1 MARRRKTNG
10 RKVNRSPMLSDGDSK
25 SFWTKP
31 LDYLQTA
38 GDVVGLIP
46 GAGNIVDGVNAGI
59 SGARAAYALGKGDS
73 KAAKSHGINTATRA
87 FQAIPGTQAIT
98 VGKLAAGKLANAAIN
113 TYDTVNTVKMV
124 TEDVNQSINKYN
136 DFKEKK
142 NNQITSADAKTKTV
156 S

>member
-10 RKVNRSPMLSDGDSK
+10 RKVNRSPMLADGDSK
-25 SFWTKP
+25 SMWTKP

-38 GDVVGLIP
+38 GDVVGLFP
-46 GAGNIVDGVNAGI
+46 GAGNIVDGINAGI
-59 SGARAAYALGKGDS
+59 SGARAGYALSKGDNEAV
-73 KAAKSHGINTATRA
+73 KNHGINTATRV
-87 FQAIPGTQAIT
+87 FQAVPGTQAVT
-98 VGKLAAGKLANAAIN
+98 AGKLANAANAAIN
-113 TYDTVNTVKMV
+113 TYDAVNTAKMV

-136 DFKEKK
+136 DFKNKK

>member
-10 RKVNRSPMLSDGDSK
+10 RKVNRSPMLADGDSK
-25 SFWTKP
+25 SVWTKP

-46 GAGNIVDGVNAGI
+46 GVGNIVDGVNAGI
-59 SGARAAYALGKGDS
+59 SGARAGYALSQGDNE
-73 KAAKSHGINTATRA
+73 AAKGHGISTATRA
-87 FQAIPGTQAIT
+87 FQAVPGTQALT

-142 NNQITSADAKTKTV
+142 NNQITSADAETKTV

>member
-10 RKVNRSPMLSDGDSK
+10 RKVNRSPMLADGDSK
-25 SFWTKP
+25 SVWTKP

-46 GAGNIVDGVNAGI
+46 GVGNIVDGVNAGI
-59 SGARAAYALGKGDS
+59 SGARAGYALSQGDN
-73 KAAKSHGINTATRA
+73 KAAKGHGINTATRA
-87 FQAIPGTQAIT
+87 FQAVPGTQGFT
-98 VGKLAAGKLANAAIN
+98 VGKLAAGKLANATIN
-113 TYDTVNTVKMV
+113 TYDAVNTVKMV

-136 DFKEKK
+136 DFKNKK
-142 NNQITSADAKTKTV
+142 NNQITSADAETKTV

>member
-1 MARRRKTNG
+1 MGRRRKTNG
-10 RKVNRSPMLSDGDSK
+10 RKVNRSPMLADGDSK
-25 SFWTKP
+25 SMWTKP

-46 GAGNIVDGVNAGI
+46 GVGNIVDGVNAGI
-59 SGARAAYALGKGDS
+59 SGARAGYALSQGDS
-73 KAAKSHGINTATRA
+73 EAARDHGINTATRA
-87 FQAIPGTQAIT
+87 FQAVPGTQAFT
-98 VGKLAAGKLANAAIN
+98 AGKMANAAIN

>member
-10 RKVNRSPMLSDGDSK
+10 RKVNRSPMLADGDSK
-25 SFWTKP
+25 SMWTKP

-46 GAGNIVDGVNAGI
+46 GVGNIVDGVNAGI
-59 SGARAAYALGKGDS
+59 SGARAGYALSQGDS
-73 KAAKSHGINTATRA
+73 EAARDHGINTATRT
-87 FQAIPGTQAIT
+87 FQAIPGTQGFT
-98 VGKLAAGKLANAAIN
+98 AGKLANAAIN
-113 TYDTVNTVKMV
+113 TYDTVNAAKMV

-136 DFKEKK
+136 KFKDNQKK
-142 NNQITSADAKTKTV
+142 KQITSADAKAKTI

>member
-10 RKVNRSPMLSDGDSK
+10 RKVNRSPMLADGDSK
-25 SFWTKP
+25 SVWTKP

-59 SGARAAYALGKGDS
+59 SAARTGYALSQGDN
-73 KAAKSHGINTATRA
+73 KAAKSHGISTATRA

-98 VGKLAAGKLANAAIN
+98 AGKLANAAIN
-113 TYDTVNTVKMV
+113 SYDTVNTAQMV
-124 TEDVNQSINKYN
+124 AKDANQAISNYK
-136 DFKEKK
+136 DFKNKK
-142 NNQITSADAKTKTV
+142 NNKITSADAETKTI

>member
-25 SFWTKP
+25 SVWTKP

-87 FQAIPGTQAIT
+87 FQAIPGTQVIT
-98 VGKLAAGKLANAAIN
+98 AGKLANAAIN

-124 TEDVNQSINKYN
+124 TEDANQAINNYN
-136 DFKEKK
+136 DFKNEK
-142 NNQITSADAKTKTV
+142 NNKLTSADAETKTI

>member
-10 RKVNRSPMLSDGDSK
+10 RKVNRSPMLADGDSK
-25 SFWTKP
+25 SVWTKP

-46 GAGNIVDGVNAGI
+46 GVGNIVDGVNAGI
-59 SGARAAYALGKGDS
+59 SGARAGYALSQGDNKS
-73 KAAKSHGINTATRA
+73 AKNHGISTATRA
-87 FQAIPGTQAIT
+87 FQAIPGTQAVT
-98 VGKLAAGKLANAAIN
+98 AGKLANAAIN

>member
-10 RKVNRSPMLSDGDSK
+10 RKVNRSPMLADGDSK
-25 SFWTKP
+25 SVWTKP

-46 GAGNIVDGVNAGI
+46 GVGNIVDGVNAGI
-59 SGARAAYALGKGDS
+59 SGARAGYALSQGDNKS
-73 KAAKSHGINTATRA
+73 AKNHGISTATRA

-98 VGKLAAGKLANAAIN
+98 GAKLANAAIN

-124 TEDVNQSINKYN
+124 TEDANQAINNYN
-136 DFKEKK
+136 DFKNKK
-142 NNQITSADAKTKTV
+142 NNKLTSADAETKTI

>member
-10 RKVNRSPMLSDGDSK
+10 RKVNRSPMLADGDSK
-25 SFWTKP
+25 SMWTKP

-46 GAGNIVDGVNAGI
+46 GVGNIVDGVNAGI
-59 SGARAAYALGKGDS
+59 SGARAGYALSQGDS
-73 KAAKSHGINTATRA
+73 EAARDHGINTATRA
-87 FQAIPGTQAIT
+87 FQAVPGTQAFT
-98 VGKLAAGKLANAAIN
+98 AGKMANAAIN